1 MITGMTREH
10 ERALLEAVVRQI
22 PVGLIAVDPAGV
34 PLAVNDE
41 ARKIFGE
48 PDMAVHDENWQ
59 LLSGG
64 RGTGVAERPLTRALV
79 FGDVVLA
86 ERFEVLRRDG
96 QRRLVEVSATPIR
109 NESGEIV
116 AAVATF
122 HDLTRRDDYERAQ
135 RDFITNAA
143 HELQSPL
150 AAIVSASDVL
160 KAGAKETADRDLF
173 LGHIEREAGRLTQL
187 VRAMLMLARAQT
199 AREELRTEV
208 VELEPLLREIAEGLE
223 PGEDVTVEV
232 SCPPSLA
239 VLSNADLVRHAVENL
254 GRNATK
260 FTSRG
265 TVRLEASALDGAVEI
280 VVADT
285 GPGIPP
291 ELRARVFERFYQG
304 TAGEGFGLGLAIV
317 HNIADAIGG
326 EVHIDASDGG
336 TVIRLRLPAAASL
349 VTE

>member
-1 MITGMTREH
+1 MTGEH

-41 ARKIFGE
+41 ARRIFAE
-48 PDMAVHDENWQ
+48 PDMAVDDENWQ

-64 RGTGVAERPLTRALV
+64 TVVAERPLTRALV
-79 FGDVVLA
+79 FGDVVSA
-86 ERFEVLRRDG
+86 ERLEVVRRDG
-96 QRRLVEVSATPIR
+96 QKLRVEVSAAPVR
-109 NESGEIV
+109 NETGEIV

-135 RDFITNAA
+135 QDFITNAA

-160 KAGAKETADRDLF
+160 QAGAKETADRDLF
-173 LGHIEREAGRLTQL
+173 LGHIEREAGRLTHL

-199 AREELRTEV
+199 AGEELRREV
-208 VELEPLLREIAEGLE
+208 VELEPLLREIAAGLE
-223 PGEDVTVEV
+223 PGKHVTVEV
-232 SCPPSLA
+232 SCPPSLV
-239 VLSNADLVRHAVENL
+239 VLSNPDLVRHAVENL
-254 GRNATK
+254 GRNAAK

-265 TVRLEASALDGAVEI
+265 TVRLEAGAREGAVEI
-280 VVADT
+280 VVTDT

-291 ELRARVFERFYQG
+291 ELRARVFERFFQG
-304 TAGEGFGLGLAIV
+304 TAGEGFGLGLSIV
-317 HNIADAIGG
+317 HNIANAIGG
-326 EVHIDASDGG
+326 ELSLDDSNGG
-336 TVIRLRLPAAASL
+336 TVIRLRLPAAAIL

>member
-1 MITGMTREH
+1 MITGMTRED
-10 ERALLEAVVRQI
+10 ERALLEAVVCQI

-34 PLAVNDE
+34 PLAVSDE

-48 PDMAVHDENWQ
+48 PDMAVQDENWQ

-64 RGTGVAERPLTRALV
+64 RGTVDAERPLTRAVL
-79 FGDVVLA
+79 FGDIVSA

-96 QRRLVEVSATPIR
+96 QRVLVEVSAAPVR

-122 HDLTRRDDYERAQ
+122 HDLTQRDDYERAQ

-173 LGHIEREAGRLTQL
+173 LGHIEREADRLTHL

-199 AREELRTEV
+199 AGEELRTEV
-208 VELEPLLREIAEGLE
+208 VELEPLLREVAAGLE

-232 SCPPSLA
+232 SCPPRLA
-239 VLSNADLVRHAVENL
+239 LLSNADLVRHAVENL

-265 TVRLEASALDGAVEI
+265 TVKLEASAL
-280 VVADT
+280 
-285 GPGIPP
+285 PS
-291 ELRARVFERFYQG
+291 R
-304 TAGEGFGLGLAIV
+304 
-317 HNIADAIGG
+317 
-326 EVHIDASDGG
+326 S
-336 TVIRLRLPAAASL
+336 S
-349 VTE
+349 

>member
-1 MITGMTREH
+1 MTCEH

-22 PVGLIAVDPAGV
+22 PVGLIAVDPEGV

-48 PDMAVHDENWQ
+48 PDMAVHDENWL

-64 RGTGVAERPLTRALV
+64 RGTGDAERPLTRALA
-79 FGDVVLA
+79 FGDIVSA
-86 ERFEVLRRDG
+86 ERFDILRRDG
-96 QRRLVEVSATPIR
+96 QRLLVEVSATPVR
-109 NESGEIV
+109 NESGEVV

-122 HDLTRRDDYERAQ
+122 HDLTRRDDSERAQ

-160 KAGAKETADRDLF
+160 QAGAKETADRDLF
-173 LGHIEREAGRLTQL
+173 LGHIEREARRLTHL
-187 VRAMLMLARAQT
+187 VRAMLMLTRAQT
-199 AREELRTEV
+199 AAEELRTEV
-208 VELEPLLREIAEGLE
+208 VELEPLLREIADGLE

-254 GRNATK
+254 GRNAAK

-265 TVRLEASALDGAVEI
+265 KVRLEAGAIDGAVEI
-280 VVADT
+280 VVTDT
-285 GPGIPP
+285 GPGIPS

-304 TAGEGFGLGLAIV
+304 TAGDGFGLGLAIV

-326 EVHIDASDGG
+326 EVSIDDSDSG

-349 VTE
+349 VTQ

>member
-1 MITGMTREH
+1 MITGMTRED
-10 ERALLEAVVRQI
+10 ERALLKAVVCQI

-34 PLAVNDE
+34 PLAVSDE

-48 PDMAVHDENWQ
+48 PDMAVQDENWQ

-64 RGTGVAERPLTRALV
+64 RGTGDAERPLTRAVL
-79 FGDVVLA
+79 GDIVSA

-96 QRRLVEVSATPIR
+96 QRVLVEVSATPVR

-122 HDLTRRDDYERAQ
+122 HDLTQRDDYERAQ

-173 LGHIEREAGRLTQL
+173 LGHIEREADRLTHL
-187 VRAMLMLARAQT
+187 VRAMLTLARAQT
-199 AREELRTEV
+199 AAEELRTEV
-208 VELEPLLREIAEGLE
+208 VELEPLLREVAAGLE

-232 SCPPSLA
+232 SCPPRLA
-239 VLSNADLVRHAVENL
+239 LLSNADLVRHAVENL

-280 VVADT
+280 VVTDT

-304 TAGEGFGLGLAIV
+304 TAGEGFGLGLSIV
-317 HNIADAIGG
+317 HDIADALGG
-326 EVHIDASDGG
+326 EVSVDDSHGG

>member
-1 MITGMTREH
+1 MIRRMTREY
-10 ERALLEAVVRQI
+10 ERELLKAVVCQI
-22 PVGLIAVDPAGV
+22 PVGLIAVDRSGV
-34 PLAVNDE
+34 PLAVSDE

-48 PDMAVHDENWQ
+48 PDLAVDDEDWQ

-64 RGTGVAERPLTRALV
+64 LGTGEAERPLTRALL
-79 FGDVVLA
+79 FGDIVSA
-86 ERFEVLRRDG
+86 ERVELLRRDG
-96 QRRLVEVSATPIR
+96 QRLLVEVSATPVR
-109 NESGEIV
+109 DESGDIV

-122 HDLTRRDDYERAQ
+122 HDLTTRDDYERAQ

-160 KAGAKETADRDLF
+160 QAGAKETADRDLF
-173 LGHIEREAGRLTQL
+173 LGHIEREADRLTHL
-187 VRAMLMLARAQT
+187 VRAMLTLARAQT
-199 AREELRTEV
+199 AGEGLRMQV
-208 VELEPLLREIAEGLE
+208 VELEPLLSEIAEGLE
-223 PGEDVTVEV
+223 PGDDVTVEV
-232 SCPPSLA
+232 SCPSNLA

-260 FTSRG
+260 FTSSG
-265 TVRLEASALDGAVEI
+265 TVKLEASAQGDAVEI

-291 ELRARVFERFYQG
+291 ELRERVFERFYQG
-304 TAGEGFGLGLAIV
+304 TAGAGFGLGLSIV
-317 HNIADAIGG
+317 HNIADALGG
-326 EVHIDASDGG
+326 EVSIDDSDDG

-349 VTE
+349 VTG

>member
-1 MITGMTREH
+1 MTRDR
-10 ERALLEAVVRQI
+10 ERTLLEAVVRQV

-41 ARKIFGE
+41 ARTIFGE
-48 PDMAVHDENWQ
+48 PDLAVDDENWQ

-64 RGTGVAERPLTRALV
+64 RGTGEAERPLTRALL
-79 FGDVVLA
+79 FGDIVSA
-86 ERFEVLRRDG
+86 ERFEVVRRDG
-96 QRRLVEVSATPIR
+96 HRLFVEVSASPVR
-109 NESGEIV
+109 DESGEIV

-122 HDLTRRDDYERAQ
+122 HDLTRRDDYERSQ

-173 LGHIEREAGRLTQL
+173 LGHIEREAGRLTKL
-187 VRAMLMLARAQT
+187 VRAMLILARAQT
-199 AREELRTEV
+199 AGEELRMEV
-208 VELEPLLREIAEGLE
+208 VELEPLLREVAGGLE
-223 PGEDVTVEV
+223 PAEDVTVEV
-232 SCPPSLA
+232 DCPPSLA

-254 GRNATK
+254 GRNAAK

-265 TVRLEASALDGAVEI
+265 NVRLEASALDGAVEI
-280 VVADT
+280 IVTDT

-304 TAGEGFGLGLAIV
+304 TAGEGFGLGLSIV
-317 HNIADAIGG
+317 HNIAEAIGG
-326 EVHIDASDGG
+326 EISIDDSDEG
-336 TVIRLRLPAAASL
+336 TVMRLRLPAAASL
-349 VTE
+349 VTA